1 MIEKK
6 AGRAGLGGPSMVQSG
21 RTQFEIFIKRVKLG
35 SWIYGSR
42 IQRKEVLA
50 GDRNL
55 YAHTHHK
62 AVGSDLHGR
71 TS

>member
-1 MIEKK
+1 
-6 AGRAGLGGPSMVQSG
+6 MVQSG
-21 RTQFEIFIKRVKLG
+21 RTQFEIFIRRVKLG